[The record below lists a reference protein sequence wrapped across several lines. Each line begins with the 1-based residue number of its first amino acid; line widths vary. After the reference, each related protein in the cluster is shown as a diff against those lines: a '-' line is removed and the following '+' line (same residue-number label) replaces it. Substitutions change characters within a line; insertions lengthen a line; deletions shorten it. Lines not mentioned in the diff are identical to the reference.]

1 MRKILHK
8 LAALF
13 YTQKRNI
20 SRFFVFQI
28 TSYRLSELFLLSGNI
43 ENIARKATV
52 GYVLS
57 GQKATLQ
64 DLLTYCDEET
74 LSAQKSGRRIGFNV

>member
-1 MRKILHK
+1 MLDGLSDEDALT
-8 LAALF
+8 LADRYDF
-13 YTQKRNI
+13 
-20 SRFFVFQI
+20 SG
-28 TSYRLSELFLLSGNI
+28 GNI

-57 GQKATLQ
+57 GRKATLQ

-74 LSAQKSGRRIGFNV
+74 LSAQKAARRIGFYV